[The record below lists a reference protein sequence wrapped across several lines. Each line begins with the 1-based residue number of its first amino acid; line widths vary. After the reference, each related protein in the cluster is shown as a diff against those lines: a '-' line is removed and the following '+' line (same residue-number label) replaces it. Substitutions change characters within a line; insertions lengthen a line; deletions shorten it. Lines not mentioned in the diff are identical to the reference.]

1 MPQTRPHLRRLA
13 PGGVGDVV
21 GVTVFEAAAGGLY
34 IPAEAGIRPG
44 NYVQLPEQA
53 VDNDGNI
60 VVEKDEEASAK
71 ARAQRVASPE
81 DVPVEPDSVE

>member
-1 MPQTRPHLRRLA
+1 MVR
-13 PGGVGDVV
+13 VD
-21 GVTVFEAAAGGLY
+21 
-34 IPAEAGIRPG
+34 
-44 NYVQLPEQA
+44 